1 MWTSQRNAGHPDDAG
16 HTMIETLKTDQI
28 GFCFGVKRAISK
40 VLKELEKSGEK
51 IYTLGP
57 LVHNPQVVASLE
69 EKGVIPVNHAREV
82 EKGVICYRSHGIEK
96 REEEEIGEKGLVAI
110 DAVCPFVKKVRTRA
124 LFLKKQGYTV
134 VIVGDEKHPEVKSVL
149 SYLDNDGIVLQHSR
163 PIEAK
168 KVGIV
173 CQTTQDLETL
183 KEVVGGLMD
192 RAEEIRLYNTI
203 CGSTFLRKQ
212 QAVEL
217 AGRVEAMLVVGGK
230 SSSNTTKLYRLV
242 KKVQPR
248 SYHVET
254 EDDVK
259 PEWFSD
265 VKTVGIT
272 GGTSTPDFMIERVE
286 RLVKNL

>member
-1 MWTSQRNAGHPDDAG
+1 
-16 HTMIETLKTDQI
+16 MIQVLRTDQI

-40 VLKELEKSGEK
+40 VLKELDKRGES

-69 EKGVIPVNHAREV
+69 GKGIMPVDDVCNV

-96 REEEEIGEKGLVAI
+96 KEEENIREKGLATI

-124 LFLKKQGYTV
+124 LYLKKQGYTV

-149 SYLDNDGIVLQHSR
+149 SYLDNGGIVMQYPR

-168 KVGIV
+168 KVGVV
-173 CQTTQDLETL
+173 CQTTQDIETL
-183 KEVVGGLMD
+183 KQVVGGLMEQ
-192 RAEEIRLYNTI
+192 AEEVRVYNTI
-203 CGSTFLRKQ
+203 CESTFLRKQ
-212 QAVEL
+212 QAVDL
-217 AGRVEAMLVVGGK
+217 ARRVEAMLVVGGK
-230 SSSNTTKLYRLV
+230 SSSNTTKLYRMV
-242 KKVQPR
+242 KKVQPN
-248 SYHVET
+248 SYHIET
-254 EDDVK
+254 EDEVK
-259 PEWFSD
+259 PEWFSNIR
-265 VKTVGIT
+265 TVGIT